1 MLLLKRLEA
10 RLRRWAIPNLTG
22 IIIGGQVVLL
32 LAYVFRAGQGVGGD
46 PFANLYLI
54 PGKVLEG
61 EIWRVV
67 SFAFIPFSTN
77 FLWAI
82 ISWMLFYMFGSGLEN
97 QWGVFRYNLFLGI
110 GLVASVAASFA
121 TLMVAPDFI
130 AGNQFLYG
138 TVFLAFAR
146 LFPDFTIN
154 LFFIL
159 PIKIKWLAL
168 LAWIGYGMQLVS
180 GDWMTRLLVIASVT
194 NYLVFFGHEHY
205 RDIKSGQRRRSFQ
218 SRTKET
224 AKSLVHRCLVC
235 GLDSETSPKTLFRYC
250 SKCDGQCGYC
260 PEHIQDHE
268 HVVADV
274 MTDGEDAGDSQLA
287 NSGHA

>member
-1 MLLLKRLEA
+1 MSLLKRLES

-22 IIIGGQVVLL
+22 LIIGGQVVLL
-32 LAYVFRAGQGVGGD
+32 VVYFLRAGQGGGGN

-67 SFAFIPFSTN
+67 SFVFIPFSTQ

-82 ISWMLFYMFGSGLEN
+82 ISWMLFYMFGNSLEK

-110 GLVASVAASFA
+110 GLVATVAASFA
-121 TLMVAPDFI
+121 MLAVSPGHI
-130 AGNQFLYG
+130 ADNSFLYG

-168 LAWIGYGMQLVS
+168 LAWFGYAVELVR

-194 NYLVFFGHEHY
+194 NYLVFFGREHY
-205 RDIKSGQRRRSFQ
+205 QDLKSGQRRRSYQ
-218 SRTKET
+218 AKTREAT
-224 AKSLVHRCLVC
+224 KSLVHRCLVC
-235 GLDSETSPKTLFRYC
+235 GLDSETSPKTSFRYC
-250 SKCDGQCGYC
+250 SKCDGQCCYC
-260 PEHIQDHE
+260 PEHIQDHQ
-268 HVVADV
+268 HVLADDEDP
-274 MTDGEDAGDSQLA
+274 DGSQLA
-287 NSGHA
+287 ANSDQA